1 MKYQCLECKETFV
14 HTATLTTD
22 ISEKEIIE
30 YSVCPFCKSR
40 HYDEL
45 KLEEQPITSVVSVPL
60 EDVDAKL
67 KEGYQVHELYAKT
80 ATLTKR
86 EAKTI

>member
-14 HTATLTTD
+14 HTATLATD
-22 ISEKEIIE
+22 ILEKDVIE

-45 KLEEQPITSVVSVPL
+45 KLEEQQITSVLSVPL
-60 EDVDAKL
+60 ENVDLKL
-67 KEGYQVHELYAKT
+67 TEGYVVHELYAKT
-80 ATLTKR
+80 ATLVKK
-86 EAKTI
+86 ELKA